1 MVDTKRSLR
10 VFLCHASSDKP
21 AVIELYKRLIS
32 DGVDAWLD
40 KEKLIPGQDWQIEIP
55 KAVKNSDVVI
65 VCLSSQSITKEGFIQ
80 REIRFALDAADEKPE
95 GTIFIIPA
103 RLENCEVPERL
114 GRFQWVDLYTSDG
127 YERLLKALRI
137 RASHLGINIRR
148 RKRIPKV
155 TDASSIPNSSKVDS
169 DNTSG
174 QIQVAN
180 PNKAVVNKPQEHP
193 AVVMTGIRIFYQARY
208 WSSIFKTN
216 VACEVNKGGFK
227 NRYALAPDTYTLIAL
242 QPNVKYEITVGVVQF
257 LINTLSFTAKF
268 VCTLKEGEIQN
279 WIFTPPVTSLGR
291 SMLQRE

>member
-127 YERLLKALRI
+127 YERLLKALHI
-137 RASHLGINIRR
+137 RANHLGINIRR

-155 TDASSIPNSSKVDS
+155 MDASSIPNSSKVDP

-180 PNKAVVNKPQEHP
+180 PNKVVINKPQEHP

-227 NRYALAPDTYTLIAL
+227 NRYALVPDTYTLIAL